1 MKKLV
6 VFASGSG
13 SNFQSIIDAILSGQ
27 LNARIVGLMS
37 NKEDAYCIRRASKN
51 DIPTVVLK
59 ASDYTS
65 EFEYEQKLLDQLRIW
80 EADVIVLAGYL
91 RKIPVSIIDAFPN
104 NILNIHPS
112 LLPKYG
118 GKGYYGIKVH
128 KAVLAANE
136 EESGCTIHIVSRE
149 YDEGPILGQS
159 RVPVFKTDTPEQ
171 LADRVL
177 IQEHKLYPAIIQQ
190 HLESLK
196 N

>member
-13 SNFQSIIDAILSGQ
+13 SNFQSIIDAILNGQ

-37 NKEDAYCIRRASKN
+37 NKEEAYCLKRASEN
-51 DIPTVVLK
+51 DIPTVILK

-65 EFEYEQKLLDQLRIW
+65 EFEYEQKLLEQLHTW
-80 EADVIVLAGYL
+80 EADVIILAGYL
-91 RKIPVSIIDAFPN
+91 RKIPASIIDAFPN

-118 GKGYYGIKVH
+118 GKGFYGIKVH
-128 KAVLAANE
+128 KAVLEANE

-149 YDEGPILGQS
+149 YDEGPVLGQS
-159 RVPVFKTDTPEQ
+159 RVPVLKTDTPEQ
-171 LADRVL
+171 LAERVL